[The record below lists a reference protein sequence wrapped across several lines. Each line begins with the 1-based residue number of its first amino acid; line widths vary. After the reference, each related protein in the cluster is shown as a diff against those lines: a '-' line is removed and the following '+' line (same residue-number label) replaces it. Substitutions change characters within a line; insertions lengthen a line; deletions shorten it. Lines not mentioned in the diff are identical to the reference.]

1 MNHRPILLIAFC
13 ALMGLAACQSPGA
26 RPDTAAPAAAPTAA
40 QALHQLLDGEWERQL
55 AESPEL
61 ASYLG
66 DRRYNDRWSD
76 LRAEALEARHQR
88 DREALARVMAID
100 VAALSAEDRLNHAL
114 FARGL
119 REQIEG
125 HRYRE
130 WEMPVS
136 PINWTGFAGAHSLA
150 RVLRFTDERDYEDWL
165 ARLAAYGRLV
175 DQHIALMQ
183 AGMAAGR
190 LPPRITM
197 TRFLGQL
204 QANAS
209 DDPRQS
215 PLYLPFK
222 QMPERLP
229 AATREAL
236 AARARAVIREQ
247 VLPAEARFL
256 QFFADDYLPACR
268 DGIAATALPDGEAYY
283 AYKVRQMT
291 TTELSPEA
299 IHATGLAEVARIRAA
314 MEAIREEVGF
324 KGDLA
329 AFFTHLR
336 TDPQFFYTD
345 PQDLLD
351 GYRVI
356 AKRIDPELVKL
367 FGRQPRTPYGVVAV
381 PEAQAPDATTAYYQR
396 PAEDG
401 SRAGYFYAN
410 LYKLET
416 RPIWEME
423 ALTLHEASPGHHFQ
437 IALAQELGDLP
448 PFRRLGGY
456 TAYVEGWG
464 LYAESLGAEL
474 GLYTDPYSRFGQ
486 LTYEMWR
493 AVRLVV
499 DTGMHAKGWS
509 RQQAIDYFAANA
521 PKTLND
527 IEVEID
533 RYISW
538 PGQALAYKIG
548 ELRIKA
554 LRAKAE
560 AALGERFD
568 VRAFHDT
575 VLGSGA
581 LPLDLLE
588 REIDAWIEAARG

>member
-1 MNHRPILLIAFC
+1 MPLRTFSL
-13 ALMGLAACQSPGA
+13 GLALLGLVACQTPAS
-26 RPDTAAPAAAPTAA
+26 RPVAAADADAGAA
-40 QALHQLLDGEWERQL
+40 LAALLAEDWERRL
-55 AESPEL
+55 AESPEF

-66 DRRYNDRWSD
+66 DTRYNDRWSD
-76 LRAEALEARHQR
+76 LRETAIAARHQADR
-88 DREALARVMAID
+88 DTLARLEAID
-100 VAALSAEDRLNHAL
+100 PAGLSDADRLNHAL
-114 FARGL
+114 FARLL
-119 REQIEG
+119 REGIAG
-125 HRYRE
+125 YRYRE
-130 WEMPVS
+130 DQMPVS
-136 PINWTGFAGAHSLA
+136 PINWTGFGSAQALVRLMPFA
-150 RVLRFTDERDYEDWL
+150 TARDYEDWL
-165 ARLAAYGRLV
+165 ARLAAYGELV
-175 DQHIALMQ
+175 DQHIALME
-183 AGMAAGR
+183 AGRAAGR
-190 LPPRITM
+190 LPPKVTM
-197 TRFLGQL
+197 TRFLRQL
-204 QANAS
+204 EAQQT
-209 DDPRQS
+209 DDPEQS
-215 PLYLPFK
+215 PLYAPF
-222 QMPERLP
+222 QRIPPRVDTE
-229 AATREAL
+229 ARETL
-236 AARARAVIREQ
+236 AARAQAVLREV
-247 VLPAEARFL
+247 VLPAEARFRRY
-256 QFFADDYLPACR
+256 FAEVYLPACPEA
-268 DGIAATALPDGEAYY
+268 IAATALPDGEAYY
-283 AYKVRQMT
+283 AHKVRQMT
-291 TTELSPEA
+291 TTDLSPEA
-299 IHATGLAEVARIRAA
+299 IHETGLAEVARIRAA

-336 TDPQFFYTD
+336 SDPQFFHTD
-345 PQDLLD
+345 PQALLD
-351 GYRVI
+351 GYRII

-367 FGRQPRTPYGVVAV
+367 FGRQPRTPYGVLPV
-381 PEAQAPDATTAYYQR
+381 PEAQAPDATTAYYQP
-396 PAEDG
+396 PAKDG

-437 IALAQELGDLP
+437 IALAQELGELP

-509 RQQAIDYFAANA
+509 RQQAIEYFAANA
-521 PKTLND
+521 PKTRND

-575 VLGSGA
+575 VLGDGA

-588 REIDAWIEAARG
+588 TRIDAWIAAQSG